1 MRFDAPPAVTGVGVI
16 CPLGLSRAETLAGLR
31 AGQSAIGPI
40 QRFDASTFPWAASA
54 EVTGFVPRKVLPDR
68 KAIKLMSPPARLA
81 VAAALEALDHSRY
94 TGDREDAGLYVAA
107 GYETIDLD
115 SVLHMMS
122 ACRPEG
128 AAQGDAEYGTI
139 DVLRLW
145 NEARYRLNPLNALK
159 ILPNMALAHVSI
171 ATGMRGPNSA
181 IGPHGSSGLQALGDA
196 ALAVSTGEAPFA
208 LAGGADSPINVFMS
222 AYFGVEGLLSE
233 SGRCAPFAPEA
244 DGTVLGE
251 AAAFVAVEP
260 AEAACARD
268 ARPLAT
274 ILATGQAH
282 AAGRYGPPR
291 DPEPYLRAGQ
301 EALQDAGIDAAD
313 VARWVAD
320 GWGVPEVDAAESAA
334 ARELFG
340 DALPARRATK
350 GLLGHCFAAAG
361 SLEVA
366 LSCADPASGPEL
378 IWSAGVDG
386 TVAAVV
392 LSPAPASE
400 VPSGPKSQNH
410 KITTS
415 PPDRREG
422 AS

>member
-1 MRFDAPPAVTGVGVI
+1 MKFTTPPVVTGVGVI
-16 CPLGLSRAETLAGLR
+16 CPLGLTRVESIAALR
-31 AGQSAIGPI
+31 DGRSAVGPI
-40 QRFDASTFPWAASA
+40 QRFDASTFPWSAAA

-81 VAAALEALDHSRY
+81 VAAALEAIEQSSWN
-94 TGDREDAGLYVAA
+94 GDRREAGLYVAA

-115 SVLHMMS
+115 SVLRMMS

-128 AAQGDAEYGTI
+128 ATRGDDENGRI

-145 NEARYRLNPLNALK
+145 SEARYRMNPLNALK

-171 ATGMRGPNSA
+171 ATGIQGPNSA

-208 LAGGADSPINVFMS
+208 LAGGTDSPINVFMS

-233 SGRCAPFAPEA
+233 SGRCAPFADDA

-260 AEAACARD
+260 ADGAAARG
-268 ARPLAT
+268 APPLAVL
-274 ILATGQAH
+274 LATGQAH
-282 AAGRYGPPR
+282 ATGRYGPPR
-291 DPEPYLRAGQ
+291 DPDPYLRAGR
-301 EALQDAGIDAAD
+301 EALHDAGVDAAD

-320 GWGVPEVDAAESAA
+320 GWGVPAVDAAEETA

-340 DALPARRATK
+340 DAIPARRATK
-350 GLLGHCFAAAG
+350 GVLGHCFAAAG
-361 SLEVA
+361 ALEVA
-366 LSCADPASGPEL
+366 LSCADPVPGPEL

-386 TVAAVV
+386 TVAAAV
-392 LSPAPASE
+392 LAP
-400 VPSGPKSQNH
+400 PRLGGQ
-410 KITTS
+410 
-415 PPDRREG
+415 G
-422 AS
+422 